1 MSADRLGEIRGRLKN
16 GAPPPAE
23 TIEGPHKPSTL
34 NSERQWVASQI
45 EQFGLRFVLVGAMLT
60 SAKALPEH
68 GSLAGWMWAVAERM
82 GGLLLAREQ
91 DGADLAWLIGEVERL
106 TADLDESRQRNVE
119 VSKLATDWMVA
130 HDSLKAGQPYK
141 LPSPVPVAQLLAT
154 ADAAGFARGV
164 EAGAEVVFASSD
176 LRVDELTPYGRDC
189 REHAQ
194 RIRALLPRVTP

>member
-1 MSADRLGEIRGRLKN
+1 MSDRLAEIRGRLKN

-23 TIEGPHKPSTL
+23 TIEGPHQPSTL

-106 TADLDESRQRNVE
+106 TAERDAAE
-119 VSKLATDWMVA
+119 AA
-130 HDSLKAGQPYK
+130 
-141 LPSPVPVAQLLAT
+141 LAT
-154 ADAAGFARGV
+154 ADARGFARGV
-164 EAGAEVVFASSD
+164 EAASAIVDRPEDFGGDPKAEAEE
-176 LRVDELTPYGRDC
+176 RRRRDEM
-189 REHAQ
+189 REWLAEH
-194 RIRALLPRVTP
+194 IRALLPRGTP